1 LRVVA
6 ESGFLDMQIGPYRLG
21 NNLIAAPMAG
31 VTDRPF
37 RQVCKAMGAGM
48 AVSEMVTS
56 NTRLY
61 GSAKTRRRADHE
73 GEAPLVSVQI
83 AGADPARLAEAARY
97 NVDMGAQII
106 DINMGCPAKKVCNV
120 MAGSALLR
128 DESLVA
134 RVLEAVV
141 AAVPVPVTLKIRTGW
156 DKSCR
161 NAVTVARIAEAAGIR
176 ALAVH
181 GRTRACMFHG
191 EAEHETI
198 AAIKRAVRIPVIAN
212 GDINTPEKA
221 RAVLDATGVDGLMI
235 GRAAL
240 GRPWIFREIVH
251 FLVTGRRLPT
261 PDAAEIRRVL
271 LSHLDDMY
279 AFYGERAAVGIA
291 RKHIG
296 WYTRGLPDSGP
307 FLHRVFHIPTAAEQ
321 RAAVDQFLAGRENS
335 SRSSPL
341 AVEGEASAERGAP
354 LVVQQEALPVPGE

>member
-1 LRVVA
+1 
-6 ESGFLDMQIGPYRLG
+6 MQIGPYRLS

-37 RQVCKAMGAGM
+37 RQLCKAMGAGM

-56 NTRLY
+56 NWLLY

-73 GEAPLVSVQI
+73 GEAPLIAVQI

-97 NVDMGAQII
+97 NVDAGAQII
-106 DINMGCPAKKVCNV
+106 DINMGCPAKKVCNG

-134 RVLEAVV
+134 RILEAVV

-156 DKSCR
+156 DTSSR
-161 NAVTVARIAEAAGIR
+161 NAVTVAHIAEAAGIQ
-176 ALAVH
+176 ALTIH

-191 EAEHETI
+191 EAEYDTI
-198 AAIKRAVRIPVIAN
+198 AAVTSAARIPVIAN
-212 GDINTPEKA
+212 GDIDTPEKA
-221 RAVLDATGVDGLMI
+221 KAVLDATGVDGVMI

-240 GRPWIFREIVH
+240 GHPWIFREILH
-251 FLVTGRRLPT
+251 FLGTGRRLPP
-261 PDAAEIRRVL
+261 PDAAEMRRVL
-271 LSHLDDMY
+271 LAHLDDIY
-279 AFYGERAAVGIA
+279 AFYGERTGVGIA

-296 WYTRGLPDSGP
+296 WYTKGLPDSAA

-321 RAAVDQFLAGRENS
+321 CAAVDQFLAEREES
-335 SRSSPL
+335 SPSHSRS
-341 AVEGEASAERGAP
+341 GEWE
-354 LVVQQEALPVPGE
+354 